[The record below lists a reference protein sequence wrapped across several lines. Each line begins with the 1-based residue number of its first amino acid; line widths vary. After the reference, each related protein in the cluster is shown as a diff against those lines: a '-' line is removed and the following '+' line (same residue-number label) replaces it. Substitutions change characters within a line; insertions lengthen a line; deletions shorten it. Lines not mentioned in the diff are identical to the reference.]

1 MARMWGARAGCHLG
15 APPHMPAM
23 TDTASPPTIDPARP
37 RDAGLAHPRDAEPA
51 RLRVIDL
58 ETTGD
63 GPADGG
69 VVEVGWQDLVQ
80 QPGVR
85 QAGEAGWA
93 LQGGPGARLV
103 RPGVAISART
113 SAIHHI
119 VDEDVADAPGWE
131 EAAPA
136 ALRGSGI
143 LALAA
148 HRAAFEKRWCLPRM
162 SGGARW
168 ICTWK
173 CALRLWPDAPT
184 HSNQGLR
191 YWRRPAG
198 LDRDTGLPAH
208 RAGPDAYVTA
218 HHLRDMLALA
228 DVAQLL
234 AWSEQPALLVRVPHG
249 PLRGRRWEELD
260 TAQLDAVADGQHGH
274 NADMLFT
281 ARTERERRQGGVASP
296 AQMRLGI

>member
-1 MARMWGARAGCHLG
+1 
-15 APPHMPAM
+15 M
-23 TDTASPPTIDPARP
+23 TDLPRSPAQ
-37 RDAGLAHPRDAEPA
+37 

-63 GPADGG
+63 SFTNGG
-69 VVEVGWQDLVQ
+69 VVEVGWQDLA
-80 QPGVR
+80 
-85 QAGEAGWA
+85 AGADGSWA
-93 LQGGPGARLV
+93 LSGTPGALLV
-103 RPGVAISART
+103 NPGCAISAVT
-113 SAIHHI
+113 SAVHHI
-119 VDEDVADAPGWE
+119 VDEDVAGAPHWDDL
-131 EAAPA
+131 APPV
-136 ALRGSGI
+136 LRPEGV

-148 HRAAFEKRWCLPRM
+148 HRAAFEKRWCLPRL

-191 YWRRPAG
+191 YWRRPDG

-218 HHLRDMLALA
+218 HHLRDMLARA
-228 DVAQLL
+228 SVEQLL

-249 PLRGRRWEELD
+249 ALRGRRWDALD
-260 TAQLDAVADGQHGH
+260 DAQLEQVLGGQWGQ
-274 NADMLFT
+274 NQDMLFT
-281 ARTERERRQGGVASP
+281 AREEQARRGRGAASP
-296 AQMRLGI
+296 EQMPLGL